1 MINTYLIKYKKWS
14 AQIAPQ
20 YGANMI
26 SLEYGD
32 NPILRSPEYPGQL
45 SDNPYT
51 YGNPILMPS
60 NRTYGGSFTFNQKT
74 YCLPINDIISNSHLH
89 GLICRQSFTVV
100 KRDKSFITLV
110 YKNQGEIYPFNF
122 QLMISYSLDEK
133 GAHGIYTL
141 QNIGKISMPLTFGL
155 HTTFIEPE
163 TFSVPLLQCQER
175 DSRNIPTGRYHDLN
189 PMEQNFVIGSRSK
202 DLPISGYYSSCGHTA
217 RLGKY
222 ISYTVSDSFDH
233 WILYNGQG
241 KDGFLC
247 LEPQCGAVNGLN
259 MDKGHRI
266 ISPGESLHFKIC
278 IEYHVN
284 R

>member
-1 MINTYLIKYKKWS
+1 MINTYLIKYRQWS

-20 YGANMI
+20 YGGNMI
-26 SLEYGD
+26 SLEYGGI
-32 NPILRSPEYPGQL
+32 PILRSPEFPQQL

-60 NRTYGGSFTFNQKT
+60 NRTYGGSFTFNQIT
-74 YCLPINDIISNSHLH
+74 YHLPINDIASNSHLH
-89 GLICRQSFTVV
+89 GLIYKQSFTVIN
-100 KRDKSFITLV
+100 RNESSITLV

-122 QLMISYSLDEK
+122 QLMISYSLDEE

-141 QNIGKISMPLTFGL
+141 QNIGIISMPLTFGL

-175 DSRNIPTGRYHDLN
+175 DSHNIPTGRYRELN
-189 PMEQNFVIGSRSK
+189 PIEQAFANGSRSK
-202 DLPISGYYSSCGHTA
+202 NVPISGYYSSGGHTA
-217 RLGKY
+217 RIGKN
-222 ISYTVSDSFDH
+222 ITYTVSDSFNH

-241 KDGFLC
+241 KGGFLC

-259 MDKGHRI
+259 MDKGHRV

-278 IEYHVN
+278 IKYHVN
-284 R
+284 H